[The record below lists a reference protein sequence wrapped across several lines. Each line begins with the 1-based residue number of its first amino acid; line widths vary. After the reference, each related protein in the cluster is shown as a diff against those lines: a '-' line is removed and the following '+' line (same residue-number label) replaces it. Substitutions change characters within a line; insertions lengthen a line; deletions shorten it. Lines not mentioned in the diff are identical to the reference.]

1 MNLDRIIGLGLR
13 QLFGGSRRGQ
23 PAVAAMGAAVALIGW
38 LRRRSQDERLLFKED
53 LAEGETLQITFLRN
67 DTIVDRT
74 AIEG

>member
-23 PAVAAMGAAVALIGW
+23 PAVAALGAAVAIIGW
-38 LRRRSQDERLLFKED
+38 LRRRGQDERLLFSED
-53 LAEGETLQITFLRN
+53 LAEGERLQITFLRN
-67 DTIVDRT
+67 NTVVDRA